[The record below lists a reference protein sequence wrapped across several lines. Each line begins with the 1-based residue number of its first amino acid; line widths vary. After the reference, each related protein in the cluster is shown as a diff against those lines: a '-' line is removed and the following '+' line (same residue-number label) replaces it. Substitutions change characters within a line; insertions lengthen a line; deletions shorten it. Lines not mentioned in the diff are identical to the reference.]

1 MATTVLGCPDA
12 STTPGVPKAPLPAL
26 CVPRATLQTAVFG
39 FGRVICLP

>member
-12 STTPGVPKAPLPAL
+12 STTRGVAKVPLPAL
-26 CVPRATLQTAVFG
+26 CVPRATLQTTLFG